1 MIKKIGVYVLYKY
14 YTYTH
19 THTHKH
25 TNTHTHTHVL
35 HFYTITNELAEPNT
49 KFTLKKMLK
58 IVIKNVIKGK
68 IDWNS
73 DSIKYTDLNC
83 LVCIKSYKDIIIN
96 NIQFEMPTDL
106 D

>member
-1 MIKKIGVYVLYKY
+1 
-14 YTYTH
+14 
-19 THTHKH
+19 
-25 TNTHTHTHVL
+25 
-35 HFYTITNELAEPNT
+35 
-49 KFTLKKMLK
+49 MLK